1 MQRYHFSHAHHPE
14 VPYHP
19 PSEFQL
25 FQVELDD
32 DDPCGTHDEVLL
44 ALAASFFIQMI
55 TGIDI

>member
-1 MQRYHFSHAHHPE
+1 MLRYHFSHAHHPE

-44 ALAASFFIQMI
+44 ALAAS
-55 TGIDI
+55 